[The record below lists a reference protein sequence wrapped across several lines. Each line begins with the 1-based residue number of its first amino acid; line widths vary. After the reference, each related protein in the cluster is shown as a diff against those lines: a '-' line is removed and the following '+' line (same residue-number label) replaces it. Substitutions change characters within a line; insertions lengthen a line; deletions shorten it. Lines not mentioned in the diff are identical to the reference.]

1 MAKEL
6 APLCIYTIKHSRDLL
21 KRRRGTFHEN
31 RRWTTARRLLER
43 AQGDHQLLAVVFA
56 QAEFTDDLVAWAYLT
71 DIQIDND
78 GTNYTFSKL
87 TRFEPPFPKK
97 TDLFKRNGKRL
108 SAEFIRP
115 YAICQTPPF
124 LD

>member
-1 MAKEL
+1 L
-6 APLCIYTIKHSRDLL
+6 
-21 KRRRGTFHEN
+21 
-31 RRWTTARRLLER
+31 
-43 AQGDHQLLAVVFA
+43 
-56 QAEFTDDLVAWAYLT
+56 AYLT

-78 GTNYTFSKL
+78 GTKYTFSKL
-87 TRFEPPFPKK
+87 TRFDPVPKK
-97 TDLFKRNGKRL
+97 ADLFKRNGKRL